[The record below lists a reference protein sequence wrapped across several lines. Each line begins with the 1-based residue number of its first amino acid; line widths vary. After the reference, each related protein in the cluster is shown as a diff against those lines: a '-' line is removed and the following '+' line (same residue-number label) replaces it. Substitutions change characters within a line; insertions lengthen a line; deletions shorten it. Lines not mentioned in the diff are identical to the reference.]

1 MIKVAKELPSCE
13 SLKAIGHC
21 ILERRRMRGV
31 WWFTVFIRAVVFIK
45 IYIYIKNTYSV
56 LFSLGWIS
64 LCTAPSSQTE
74 SGCYYMVLPEVI
86 STWHYRSLIIYS
98 TSFFFFF
105 SYFILHPLY
114 LSVSVCPS
122 NLQPNLLQED
132 PKWCCSV
139 AMLPIPCP
147 PCSCCLQSLSG
158 VTSLLSVISISS
170 L

>member
-98 TSFFFFF
+98 TSFFFF
-105 SYFILHPLY
+105 SP
-114 LSVSVCPS
+114 
-122 NLQPNLLQED
+122 
-132 PKWCCSV
+132 
-139 AMLPIPCP
+139 
-147 PCSCCLQSLSG
+147 
-158 VTSLLSVISISS
+158 ISS
-170 L
+170 SIPFTFLFLFVQVTYSQIFYKKIQNDAVQWQCSQSPALPAVAVCKAYQE